1 MGRNDLFIVTTM
13 AIGIKTF
20 KKGLPRRNNAKAGF
34 TLIEMLIVVAIF
46 AVVATTLLFNY
57 SSFST
62 SVGVRNLS
70 EQVGISIRKA
80 QSYATSVRS
89 ISGSG
94 GIMSD
99 TFPAYGMAFSVG
111 YTTQSLYDPT
121 GSSFTLF
128 TDVSPQNNTVT
139 NNLFDNN
146 GTCGNPMEGQECVEN
161 FSITDG
167 NKIVSLCTDSPS
179 ANTCFTAAHPG
190 KVNIVFHRPNPDAI
204 ICVVD
209 QSGSCSSQLSSYLK
223 ITVQSL
229 KGINRIIT
237 IWNTGQIS
245 VN

>member
-1 MGRNDLFIVTTM
+1 M
-13 AIGIKTF
+13 AIINKQ
-20 KKGLPRRNNAKAGF
+20 AGF
-34 TLIEMLIVVAIF
+34 TLIEMLVVVGIF

-70 EQVGISIRKA
+70 EQIGISIRKA

-94 GIMSD
+94 GLMSD
-99 TFPAYGMAFSVG
+99 TFPAYGIAFSEG
-111 YTTQSLYDPT
+111 YPSQNLYDPT
-121 GSSFTLF
+121 DSSFTLF
-128 TDVSPQNNTVT
+128 TDVSPQNNTIT
-139 NNLFDNN
+139 NNIFDNN
-146 GTCGNPMEGQECVEN
+146 GSCGAPGQDQECVEN
-161 FSITDG
+161 FSITNG

-179 ANTCFTAAHPG
+179 AGTCFTAEHPG

-204 ICVVD
+204 ICIVD
-209 QSGSCSSQLSSYLK
+209 QSGNCSSQLSSYVK

-237 IWNTGQIS
+237 IWSTGQIS